1 MADEIRVPDALRD
14 AVAREFRP
22 VTPLAPPMVRLLGV
36 VPVALAV
43 IIATVAIFGVRDAS
57 QLGLGLTWIGS
68 TLQLIAGLA
77 LVAAALREAV
87 PGTTLSRR
95 AIGLVV
101 GTGIIV
107 TVSMTFMTWMASP
120 TRIAPGFVRYVWS
133 VCVAGTIAAA
143 LPVLAVSGW
152 LAARA
157 FPLRPRIA
165 GALYGLGAGLVADA
179 GWRLFC
185 HFSDPVHVLG
195 AHTLGIA
202 IVVAIAISVRV
213 GPRTLQIW

>member
-1 MADEIRVPDALRD
+1 MDETSRQSTVDGRRSVDGRPSVDGRQSSGDGPRAVVIPDALR
-14 AVAREFRP
+14 E
-22 VTPLAPPMVRLLGV
+22 
-36 VPVALAV
+36 
-43 IIATVAIFGVRDAS
+43 S
-57 QLGLGLTWIGS
+57 
-68 TLQLIAGLA
+68 
-77 LVAAALREAV
+77 V

-95 AIGLVV
+95 AIGLLL
-101 GTGIIV
+101 GTGVIV
-107 TVSMTFMTWMASP
+107 TVTMTFMTWVASP
-120 TRIAPGFVRYVWS
+120 TRIAPGFGRFVWS

-195 AHTLGIA
+195 AHTLGMA
-202 IVVAIAISVRV
+202 IVAALAASTA
-213 GPRTLQIW
+213 RTTLKM